1 MADLNQLKQKYQPVL
16 DTIQSF
22 SSEGA
27 KVENVSLD
35 GDKLL
40 LKASVPSK
48 VIANRVWDVIK
59 QVDPS
64 CSDLHHELST
74 SGDAQSYTIQS
85 GDSLS
90 KISKHFYG
98 DANKYQKIA
107 SANSISDPTKSR
119 PAKSS
124 PFPPPEFSRRRS
136 PIHSLSGLWIIR
148 LSGRFAALSA
158 TRPAQPSS

>member
-1 MADLNQLKQKYQPVL
+1 MADLNQLKQKYQPVI

-35 GDKLL
+35 GNKLL

-48 VIANRVWDVIK
+48 VIANRVWDTIK

-64 CSDLHHELST
+64 YSDLHHEIST
-74 SGDAQSYTIQS
+74 TGDAQSYTIQS

-90 KISKHFYG
+90 KISKKFYG
-98 DANKYQKIA
+98 DANKYEKIA
-107 SANSISDPTKSR
+107 SANSISDPNKIQAGKTITI
-119 PAKSS
+119 PA
-124 PFPPPEFSRRRS
+124 
-136 PIHSLSGLWIIR
+136 
-148 LSGRFAALSA
+148 A
-158 TRPAQPSS
+158 